1 MDVPRSDKVKRNKR
15 IRRILYVI
23 LTIAVISGA
32 TVGLSKLKPAAPSID
47 AGTVYAGDV
56 VRNEMVRNVR
66 GIGTLVPEEIRWIP
80 ATVSGRIEKRNVKP
94 GAVVRADTVLIELSN
109 PEIERDVLDARTQ
122 VDAAKAELRN
132 QEVQLQ
138 SQRLNQQAQAATVR
152 ADFTRSKLQAE
163 ANETL
168 AKEGLVSDLILKQS
182 KSQADELATRNRI
195 EQERL
200 EIGTKSIEAQT
211 AVYKA
216 RVAQLEALYELR
228 RKQLDSL
235 KVRAGING
243 VVQEV
248 PVQVGQQVAIG
259 TQLARVAD
267 PSRLKAEVKIAETQ
281 AKDIAIGQPAQIDT
295 RNGIIE
301 GRVIRIDPGAT
312 QGTRTVDV
320 QLNGEL
326 PKGAVP
332 DLSVD
337 GTIELERLR
346 DVLNMPRPA
355 FGQEN
360 STISLFKYVEGGRE
374 AVRVQV
380 KLGRSSVNKIEILE
394 GLNVGDRVIL
404 SDTSQYDSFNRIRL
418 N

>member
-23 LTIAVISGA
+23 LTIAIISGA

-259 TQLARVAD
+259 TQLVRVAD

-281 AKDIAIGQPAQIDT
+281 AKDIAIGQSAQIDT